1 MKFRWHFTLQGGW
14 NGIFFMCNFCIKLLK
29 LHVEKTAARCG
40 ILESMNESKEEVPWK
55 MKGKL
60 VRAEGHL
67 ANIIPI
73 HMDAS
78 FFFERAVRSLD
89 RNHVD
94 KALKYFRKAVEY
106 EPENPVNHCNM
117 AGILSEKGDYEASNA
132 VLAHVLE
139 VVDPSMTECYFYMAN
154 NYANMDR
161 FEEAEQALV
170 TYLEED
176 PQGQFMTEAEE
187 MMELLYYELDRP
199 AKLNRI
205 KSRKGVVEHDQA
217 RELLEEGKF
226 AQAAELLEGMSP
238 DYPDYL
244 AARNNLALAYYYM
257 GLFPKAKETI
267 AEVLEQEPGNLHALC
282 NLAIFH
288 QNENRADQV
297 LLLIKKLRV
306 IVPYQKEQVYKLA
319 TTMGILGQ
327 HDSAYTHFRRLL
339 KDEETAAD
347 PALAHYAAVAAYN
360 TARYDVAERL
370 WRHVSK
376 LDPGSEV
383 SQFYLSG
390 LDAVREGEHEPEKL
404 SYHYHLPFDE
414 QFRQWENYGNGIPEE
429 MKNDPL
435 IRSSF
440 FWALRHGDRA
450 TKLQVIHALAMIGD
464 YEVQQALQSFVQE
477 PDEDQDLVA
486 AAKSVLSGLQMKEQ
500 NQGKN
505 HDQQPVSGITDR
517 LLPKMQ
523 SSTVHAK
530 SETTSHWQA
539 VVERALQMTEAKA
552 ELQQE
557 MERIWTDY
565 VSRVHPDGPGLK
577 QIEGWAAGLEYLAA
591 KIHSRPVTYQSIAER
606 YGISASTVSKYARQI
621 VRVCGSIPPTV

>member
-1 MKFRWHFTLQGGW
+1 
-14 NGIFFMCNFCIKLLK
+14 
-29 LHVEKTAARCG
+29 
-40 ILESMNESKEEVPWK
+40 

-60 VRAEGHL
+60 VRTEGHL

-73 HMDAS
+73 HLDAS

-117 AGILSEKGDYEASNA
+117 AGILSEKGDYKASNA
-132 VLAHVLE
+132 ILAHVLD

-154 NYANMDR
+154 NYANMDQ
-161 FEEAEQALV
+161 FEEAERALV

-176 PQGQFMTEAEE
+176 TQGQFMTEAEE

-205 KSRKGVVEHDQA
+205 KSRQGVVEHDQA

-257 GLFPKAKETI
+257 GLFSKAKETI
-267 AEVLEQEPGNLHALC
+267 ADVLEQEPGNLHALC
-282 NLAIFH
+282 NLAIFY
-288 QNENRADQV
+288 QNENRTDQV
-297 LLLIKKLRV
+297 LLLIKKLRA
-306 IVPYQKEQVYKLA
+306 IVPFQHEQVYKLA

-327 HDSAYTHFRRLL
+327 HDAAYIHFRRLL
-339 KDEETAAD
+339 KGEETATD
-347 PALAHYAAVAAYN
+347 PALAHYAAVAAFN
-360 TARYDVAERL
+360 TERYDIAKRL
-370 WRHVSK
+370 WHHVNK

-383 SQFYLSG
+383 ARYYLDG
-390 LDAVREGEHEPEKL
+390 LEAVIQGVQEPSKL

-414 QFRQWENYGNGIPEE
+414 QFKQWEDYGNGIPEE

-440 FWALRHGDRA
+440 FWALRHGDQA
-450 TKLQVIHALAMIGD
+450 TKLQVIHALGMIGD
-464 YEVQQALQSFVQE
+464 YEVQQALQLFIDE
-477 PDEDQDLVA
+477 PGEEPALVKAAQAVLHDLQRVEHPELNA
-486 AAKSVLSGLQMKEQ
+486 EVSQPLTPEAEALKTVPKVSKKEITGIRL
-500 NQGKN
+500 GK
-505 HDQQPVSGITDR
+505 
-517 LLPKMQ
+517 
-523 SSTVHAK
+523 
-530 SETTSHWQA
+530 ETSPHWQA
-539 VVERALQMTEAKA
+539 VVDRALQMSEARA

-565 VSRVHPDGPGLK
+565 VSRVRPDLSGSK
-577 QIEGWAAGLEYLAA
+577 QIEGWAAGLEYLAS
-591 KIHSRPVTYQSIAER
+591 KNRSRPVTYQSIAER
-606 YGISASTVSKYARQI
+606 YGISASTVSKYARQLNQI
-621 VRVCGSIPPTV
+621 CSVTPPNG

>member
-1 MKFRWHFTLQGGW
+1 
-14 NGIFFMCNFCIKLLK
+14 
-29 LHVEKTAARCG
+29 
-40 ILESMNESKEEVPWK
+40 

-60 VRAEGHL
+60 VRTEGHL

-73 HMDAS
+73 HLDAS

-106 EPENPVNHCNM
+106 EPDNPVNHCNM
-117 AGILSEKGDYEASNA
+117 AGILSEKGDYEASNTI
-132 VLAHVLE
+132 LAHVLD

-161 FEEAEQALV
+161 FEEAERALV

-226 AQAAELLEGMSP
+226 AQAAELLEGMSSE
-238 DYPDYL
+238 YPDYL

-257 GLFPKAKETI
+257 GLFLKAKETI

-288 QNENRADQV
+288 QNENRTDQV

-306 IVPYQKEQVYKLA
+306 LVPFEHEQVYKLA

-327 HDSAYTHFRRLL
+327 HDAAYTHFRRLL
-339 KDEETAAD
+339 KYEETAAD

-360 TARYDVAERL
+360 TERYDIAERL
-370 WRHVSK
+370 WHHVNR

-383 SQFYLSG
+383 SRYYLEG
-390 LDAVREGEHEPEKL
+390 LEEVREGLKEPIKL

-414 QFRQWENYGNGIPEE
+414 QFKQWENYNSGIPEE

-440 FWALRHGDRA
+440 FWALRHGDAA
-450 TKLQVIHALAMIGD
+450 TKLQVIHALGMVGD
-464 YEVQQALQSFVQE
+464 YEVQQALQSFIEE
-477 PDEDQDLVA
+477 PGEEPALVKA
-486 AAKSVLSGLQMKEQ
+486 AQGVLNELQAAEYDRQNAQSATAK
-500 NQGKN
+500 
-505 HDQQPVSGITDR
+505 VSR
-517 LLPKMQ
+517 LL
-523 SSTVHAK
+523 SSSNSSFGEPLK
-530 SETTSHWQA
+530 SDRTMDHTEYKTKPSGAGASPHWQI
-539 VVERALQMTEAKA
+539 VVDRALQMSEAQA
-552 ELQQE
+552 EVQQE
-557 MERIWTDY
+557 MERLWTDY
-565 VSRVHPDGPGLK
+565 VSRVHPELSSSK
-577 QIEGWAAGLEYLAA
+577 QIEGWAAGLEYLAS
-591 KIHSRPVTYQSIAER
+591 KNNSRPVTYQSIAER

-621 VRVCGSIPPTV
+621 NLICNAAPPNA

>member
-1 MKFRWHFTLQGGW
+1 
-14 NGIFFMCNFCIKLLK
+14 
-29 LHVEKTAARCG
+29 
-40 ILESMNESKEEVPWK
+40 

-60 VRAEGHL
+60 VRTEGHL

-73 HMDAS
+73 HLDAS

-117 AGILSEKGDYEASNA
+117 AGILSEKGDYKASNA
-132 VLAHVLE
+132 ILAHVLD

-154 NYANMDR
+154 NYANMDQ
-161 FEEAEQALV
+161 FEEAERALV

-176 PQGQFMTEAEE
+176 TQGQFMTEAEE

-205 KSRKGVVEHDQA
+205 KSRQGVVEHDQA

-257 GLFPKAKETI
+257 GLFSKAKETI

-282 NLAIFH
+282 NLAIFY
-288 QNENRADQV
+288 QNENRTDQV
-297 LLLIKKLRV
+297 LLLIKKLLV
-306 IVPYQKEQVYKLA
+306 IVPFQHEQVYKLA

-327 HDSAYTHFRRLL
+327 HDSAYIHFRRLL
-339 KDEETAAD
+339 KGEETATD
-347 PALAHYAAVAAYN
+347 PALAHYAAVAAFN
-360 TARYDVAERL
+360 TERYDIAKRL
-370 WRHVSK
+370 WHHVNK

-383 SQFYLSG
+383 ARYYLDG
-390 LDAVREGEHEPEKL
+390 LEAVIQGVQEPSKL

-414 QFRQWENYGNGIPEE
+414 QFKQWEDYGNGIPEE

-440 FWALRHGDRA
+440 FWALRHGDQA
-450 TKLQVIHALAMIGD
+450 TKLQVIHALGMIGD
-464 YEVQQALQSFVQE
+464 YEVQQALQLFIIE
-477 PDEDQDLVA
+477 PGEEPALVK
-486 AAKSVLSGLQMKEQ
+486 AAKAILHDLQRVEHPELNTEVSQPLTPEALKTIPKVSENEVTGNQLGKET
-500 NQGKN
+500 
-505 HDQQPVSGITDR
+505 S
-517 LLPKMQ
+517 
-523 SSTVHAK
+523 
-530 SETTSHWQA
+530 SHWQA
-539 VVERALQMTEAKA
+539 VVDRALQMSEARA

-565 VSRVHPDGPGLK
+565 VSRVRPDLSGSK
-577 QIEGWAAGLEYLAA
+577 QIEGWAAGLEYLAS
-591 KIHSRPVTYQSIAER
+591 KNRSRPVTYQSIAER
-606 YGISASTVSKYARQI
+606 YGISASTVSKYARQLNKI
-621 VRVCGSIPPTV
+621 CSVTPPKG

>member
-1 MKFRWHFTLQGGW
+1 
-14 NGIFFMCNFCIKLLK
+14 
-29 LHVEKTAARCG
+29 
-40 ILESMNESKEEVPWK
+40 

-60 VRAEGHL
+60 VRTEGHL

-73 HMDAS
+73 HLDAS

-106 EPENPVNHCNM
+106 EPDNPVNHCNM

-132 VLAHVLE
+132 ILANVLD

-154 NYANMDR
+154 NYANMDQ
-161 FEEAEQALV
+161 FEEAERALV

-176 PQGQFMTEAEE
+176 TQGQFMAEAEE

-205 KSRKGVVEHDQA
+205 KSRQGVVEHDQA

-257 GLFPKAKETI
+257 GLFSKAKETI
-267 AEVLEQEPGNLHALC
+267 AEVLELEPGNLHALC
-282 NLAIFH
+282 NLAIFY
-288 QNENRADQV
+288 QNENRTDHV

-306 IVPYQKEQVYKLA
+306 IVPYQHEQVYKLA

-327 HDSAYTHFRRLL
+327 HDAAYIHFRRLL

-347 PALAHYAAVAAYN
+347 PALAHYAAVAAFN
-360 TARYDVAERL
+360 MERYDMAKRL
-370 WRHVSK
+370 WHHVNK

-383 SQFYLSG
+383 ARYYLDG
-390 LDAVREGEHEPEKL
+390 LEALLQGVQEPNKL

-414 QFRQWENYGNGIPEE
+414 QFKQWEDYGNGIPEE

-440 FWALRHGDRA
+440 FWALRHGDQA
-450 TKLQVIHALAMIGD
+450 TKLQVIHALGMIGD
-464 YEVQQALQSFVQE
+464 YEVRQALQLFIDEPGEEPALVKAAQAVLHDLQRAERQE
-477 PDEDQDLVA
+477 LNAEVTQPLIPETLKSIRKVGKVEFT
-486 AAKSVLSGLQMKEQ
+486 AK
-500 NQGKN
+500 
-505 HDQQPVSGITDR
+505 HT
-517 LLPKMQ
+517 
-523 SSTVHAK
+523 
-530 SETTSHWQA
+530 ETGATSHWQA
-539 VVERALQMTEAKA
+539 VVDRALQMSEARA
-552 ELQQE
+552 EIQQE

-565 VSRVHPDGPGLK
+565 VSRVRPELSGSK
-577 QIEGWAAGLEYLAA
+577 QIEGWAAGLEYLAS
-591 KIHSRPVTYQSIAER
+591 KNRSRPVTYQSIAER
-606 YGISASTVSKYARQI
+606 YGISASTVSKYARQLNQI
-621 VRVCGSIPPTV
+621 CSVTPPNS

>member
-1 MKFRWHFTLQGGW
+1 
-14 NGIFFMCNFCIKLLK
+14 
-29 LHVEKTAARCG
+29 
-40 ILESMNESKEEVPWK
+40 

-60 VRAEGHL
+60 VRTEGHL

-73 HMDAS
+73 HLDAS

-117 AGILSEKGDYEASNA
+117 AGILSEKGDYKASNA
-132 VLAHVLE
+132 ILAHVLD

-154 NYANMDR
+154 NYANMDQ
-161 FEEAEQALV
+161 FEEAERALV

-176 PQGQFMTEAEE
+176 TQGQFMTEAEE

-205 KSRKGVVEHDQA
+205 KSRQGVVEHDQA

-257 GLFPKAKETI
+257 GLFSKAKETI

-282 NLAIFH
+282 NLAIFY
-288 QNENRADQV
+288 QNENRTDQV
-297 LLLIKKLRV
+297 LLLIKKLLA
-306 IVPYQKEQVYKLA
+306 IVPFQHEQVYKLA

-327 HDSAYTHFRRLL
+327 HDSAYIHFRRLL
-339 KDEETAAD
+339 KGEETATD
-347 PALAHYAAVAAYN
+347 PALAHYAAVAAFN
-360 TARYDVAERL
+360 TERYDIAKRL
-370 WRHVSK
+370 WHHVNK

-383 SQFYLSG
+383 ARYYLDG
-390 LDAVREGEHEPEKL
+390 LDAVIQGVQEPSKL

-414 QFRQWENYGNGIPEE
+414 QFKQWEDYGNGIPEE

-440 FWALRHGDRA
+440 FWALRHGDQA
-450 TKLQVIHALAMIGD
+450 TKLQVIHALGMIGD
-464 YEVQQALQSFVQE
+464 YEVQQALQLFINE
-477 PDEDQDLVA
+477 PGEEPALVKAAEAVLHDLQRVEHPELNTEVSQPLTPEALKTIPKVSKNEVA
-486 AAKSVLSGLQMKEQ
+486 GIRLGKE
-500 NQGKN
+500 
-505 HDQQPVSGITDR
+505 
-517 LLPKMQ
+517 
-523 SSTVHAK
+523 
-530 SETTSHWQA
+530 TSPHWQA
-539 VVERALQMTEAKA
+539 VVDRALQMSEARA

-565 VSRVHPDGPGLK
+565 VSRVRPDLSGSK
-577 QIEGWAAGLEYLAA
+577 QIEGWAAGLEYLAS
-591 KIHSRPVTYQSIAER
+591 KNRNRPVTYQSIAER
-606 YGISASTVSKYARQI
+606 YGISASTVSKYARQLNQI
-621 VRVCGSIPPTV
+621 CSVTPPNG

>member
-1 MKFRWHFTLQGGW
+1 
-14 NGIFFMCNFCIKLLK
+14 
-29 LHVEKTAARCG
+29 
-40 ILESMNESKEEVPWK
+40 

-60 VRAEGHL
+60 VRTEGHL

-73 HMDAS
+73 HLDAS

-117 AGILSEKGDYEASNA
+117 AGILSEKGDYKASNA
-132 VLAHVLE
+132 ILAHVLDE
-139 VVDPSMTECYFYMAN
+139 VDPLMTECYFYMAN
-154 NYANMDR
+154 NYANMDQ
-161 FEEAEQALV
+161 FEEAERALV

-176 PQGQFMTEAEE
+176 TQGQFMTEAEE
-187 MMELLYYELDRP
+187 MMELLHYELDRP

-205 KSRKGVVEHDQA
+205 KSRQGVVEHDQA

-257 GLFPKAKETI
+257 GLFSKAKETI

-282 NLAIFH
+282 NLAIFY
-288 QNENRADQV
+288 QNENRTDQV

-306 IVPYQKEQVYKLA
+306 IVPYQHEQVYKLA

-327 HDSAYTHFRRLL
+327 HDAAYIHFRRLL
-339 KDEETAAD
+339 KGEETAAD
-347 PALAHYAAVAAYN
+347 PALAHYAAVAAFN
-360 TARYDVAERL
+360 TERYDMAKRL
-370 WRHVSK
+370 WHHVNK

-383 SQFYLSG
+383 ARYYLDG
-390 LDAVREGEHEPEKL
+390 LEAVLQGMQEPNKL

-414 QFRQWENYGNGIPEE
+414 QFKQWEDYGNGIPEE

-440 FWALRHGDRA
+440 FWALRHGDQA
-450 TKLQVIHALAMIGD
+450 TKLQVIHALGMIGD
-464 YEVQQALQSFVQE
+464 YEVQQALQLFINE
-477 PDEDQDLVA
+477 PGEESTLVKAAQVVLHDLQRAEHHELDAKVPQTLTPETLKSLRKVGKADVA
-486 AAKSVLSGLQMKEQ
+486 A
-500 NQGKN
+500 N
-505 HDQQPVSGITDR
+505 H
-517 LLPKMQ
+517 
-523 SSTVHAK
+523 A
-530 SETTSHWQA
+530 ETGATSHWQ
-539 VVERALQMTEAKA
+539 VVVDRALQMSEARA
-552 ELQQE
+552 ELQHE

-565 VSRVHPDGPGLK
+565 VSRVCPDLSGSK
-577 QIEGWAAGLEYLAA
+577 QIEGWAAGLEYLAS
-591 KIHSRPVTYQSIAER
+591 KNRSRPVTYQSIAER
-606 YGISASTVSKYARQI
+606 YGISASTVSKYARQLNQI
-621 VRVCGSIPPTV
+621 CSAAPPNH

>member
-1 MKFRWHFTLQGGW
+1 
-14 NGIFFMCNFCIKLLK
+14 
-29 LHVEKTAARCG
+29 
-40 ILESMNESKEEVPWK
+40 

-60 VRAEGHL
+60 VRTEGHL

-73 HMDAS
+73 HLDAS

-106 EPENPVNHCNM
+106 EPDNPVNHCNM

-132 VLAHVLE
+132 ILANVLD

-161 FEEAEQALV
+161 FEEAERALV

-176 PQGQFMTEAEE
+176 TQGQFMTEAEE

-199 AKLNRI
+199 AKINRI

-238 DYPDYL
+238 DYPDYF

-257 GLFPKAKETI
+257 GLFSKAKETI

-282 NLAIFH
+282 NLAIFY
-288 QNENRADQV
+288 QNENRTDQV

-306 IVPYQKEQVYKLA
+306 IVPYQHEQVYKLA

-327 HDSAYTHFRRLL
+327 HDAAYVHFRRLL
-339 KDEETAAD
+339 KNEETAAD

-360 TARYDVAERL
+360 TERYDIAKRL
-370 WRHVSK
+370 WHHVNK

-383 SQFYLSG
+383 SRYYLNG
-390 LDAVREGEHEPEKL
+390 LEAVLQGSQEPKML

-414 QFRQWENYGNGIPEE
+414 QFKQWEDYGSGIPEE

-440 FWALRHGDRA
+440 FWALRHGDQA
-450 TKLQVIHALAMIGD
+450 TKLQVIHALGMIGD
-464 YEVQQALQSFVQE
+464 YEVQQALQSFIEE
-477 PDEDQDLVA
+477 PGEEPALVKAAED
-486 AAKSVLSGLQMKEQ
+486 VLSNLRMAEPHGQEAK
-500 NQGKN
+500 
-505 HDQQPVSGITDR
+505 VSRPFSGETLHSIRTVEKADR
-517 LLPKMQ
+517 SGSQ
-523 SSTVHAK
+523 SKTGASP
-530 SETTSHWQA
+530 HWQ
-539 VVERALQMTEAKA
+539 VVVDRALQMSEAKA

-557 MERIWTDY
+557 MERLWADY
-565 VSRVHPDGPGLK
+565 VSRVHLELSGSK
-577 QIEGWAAGLEYLAA
+577 QIEGWAAGLEYLAS
-591 KIHSRPVTYQSIAER
+591 KNHSRPVTYQSIAER
-606 YGISASTVSKYARQI
+606 YGISAATVSKYARQLNQI
-621 VRVCGSIPPTV
+621 CGMTPPKG

>member
-1 MKFRWHFTLQGGW
+1 
-14 NGIFFMCNFCIKLLK
+14 
-29 LHVEKTAARCG
+29 
-40 ILESMNESKEEVPWK
+40 

-60 VRAEGHL
+60 VRTEGHL

-73 HMDAS
+73 HLDAS

-117 AGILSEKGDYEASNA
+117 AGILSEKGDYKASNA
-132 VLAHVLE
+132 ILAHVLD

-154 NYANMDR
+154 NYANMDQ
-161 FEEAEQALV
+161 FEEAERALV

-176 PQGQFMTEAEE
+176 TQGQFMTEAEE

-205 KSRKGVVEHDQA
+205 KSRQGVVEHDQA

-226 AQAAELLEGMSP
+226 AQAAELLEGMTP

-257 GLFPKAKETI
+257 GLFSKAKETI

-282 NLAIFH
+282 NLAIFY
-288 QNENRADQV
+288 QNENRTDQV
-297 LLLIKKLRV
+297 LLLIKKLRA
-306 IVPYQKEQVYKLA
+306 IVPFQHEQVYKLA

-327 HDSAYTHFRRLL
+327 HDAAYIHFRRLL
-339 KDEETAAD
+339 KVEETAAD
-347 PALAHYAAVAAYN
+347 PALAHYAAVAAFN
-360 TARYDVAERL
+360 TERYDIAKRL
-370 WRHVSK
+370 WHHVNK

-383 SQFYLSG
+383 ARYYLDG
-390 LDAVREGEHEPEKL
+390 LEAVIQGVQEPSKL

-414 QFRQWENYGNGIPEE
+414 QFKQWEDYGNGIPEE

-440 FWALRHGDRA
+440 FWALRHGDQA
-450 TKLQVIHALAMIGD
+450 TKLQVIHALGMIGD
-464 YEVQQALQSFVQE
+464 YEVQQALQLFIDE
-477 PDEDQDLVA
+477 PGEEPALVKAAQAVLHDLQRVEHPELN
-486 AAKSVLSGLQMKEQ
+486 AKVSQPLTPEAEALKTVPKVSKKEITGIRL
-500 NQGKN
+500 GK
-505 HDQQPVSGITDR
+505 
-517 LLPKMQ
+517 
-523 SSTVHAK
+523 
-530 SETTSHWQA
+530 ETSPHWQA
-539 VVERALQMTEAKA
+539 VVDRALQMSEARA

-565 VSRVHPDGPGLK
+565 VSRVRPDLSGSK
-577 QIEGWAAGLEYLAA
+577 QIEGWAAGLEYLAS
-591 KIHSRPVTYQSIAER
+591 KNRSRPVTYQSIAER
-606 YGISASTVSKYARQI
+606 YGISASTVSKYARQLI
-621 VRVCGSIPPTV
+621 QICSVTPPNS

>member
-1 MKFRWHFTLQGGW
+1 
-14 NGIFFMCNFCIKLLK
+14 
-29 LHVEKTAARCG
+29 
-40 ILESMNESKEEVPWK
+40 

-60 VRAEGHL
+60 VRTEGHL

-73 HMDAS
+73 HLDAS

-117 AGILSEKGDYEASNA
+117 AGILSEKGDYKASNA
-132 VLAHVLE
+132 ILAHVLD

-154 NYANMDR
+154 NYANMDQ
-161 FEEAEQALV
+161 FEEAERALV

-176 PQGQFMTEAEE
+176 TQGQFMTEAEE

-205 KSRKGVVEHDQA
+205 KSRQGVVEHDQA

-257 GLFPKAKETI
+257 GLFSKAKETI

-282 NLAIFH
+282 NLAIFY
-288 QNENRADQV
+288 QNENRTDQV
-297 LLLIKKLRV
+297 LLLIKKLRA
-306 IVPYQKEQVYKLA
+306 IVPFQHEQVYKLA

-327 HDSAYTHFRRLL
+327 HDAAYIHFRRLL
-339 KDEETAAD
+339 KGEETATD
-347 PALAHYAAVAAYN
+347 PALAHYAAVAAFN
-360 TARYDVAERL
+360 TERYDIAKRL
-370 WRHVSK
+370 WHHVNK

-383 SQFYLSG
+383 ARYYLDG
-390 LDAVREGEHEPEKL
+390 LEAVIQGVQEPSKL

-414 QFRQWENYGNGIPEE
+414 QFKQWEDYGNGIPEE

-440 FWALRHGDRA
+440 FWALRHGDQA
-450 TKLQVIHALAMIGD
+450 TKLQVIHALGMIGD
-464 YEVQQALQSFVQE
+464 YEVQQALQLFIDE
-477 PDEDQDLVA
+477 PGEEPTLVKAAQAVLHDLQRVEHPELNA
-486 AAKSVLSGLQMKEQ
+486 EVSQPLTPEAEALKTVPKVSKKEITGIRL
-500 NQGKN
+500 GK
-505 HDQQPVSGITDR
+505 
-517 LLPKMQ
+517 
-523 SSTVHAK
+523 
-530 SETTSHWQA
+530 ETSPHWQA
-539 VVERALQMTEAKA
+539 VVDRALQMSEARA

-565 VSRVHPDGPGLK
+565 VSRVRPDLSGSK
-577 QIEGWAAGLEYLAA
+577 QIEGWAAGLEYLAS
-591 KIHSRPVTYQSIAER
+591 KNRSRPVTYQSIAER
-606 YGISASTVSKYARQI
+606 YGISASTVSKYARQLNQI
-621 VRVCGSIPPTV
+621 CSVTPPNG

>member
-1 MKFRWHFTLQGGW
+1 
-14 NGIFFMCNFCIKLLK
+14 
-29 LHVEKTAARCG
+29 
-40 ILESMNESKEEVPWK
+40 

-60 VRAEGHL
+60 VRTEGHL

-73 HMDAS
+73 HLDAS

-117 AGILSEKGDYEASNA
+117 AGILSEKGDYETSNA
-132 VLAHVLE
+132 ILANVLE

-154 NYANMDR
+154 NYANMDQ
-161 FEEAEQALV
+161 FEEAERALV

-176 PQGQFMTEAEE
+176 TQGQFMTEAEE

-226 AQAAELLEGMSP
+226 AQAAELLEDMSP

-257 GLFPKAKETI
+257 GLFSKAKETI

-282 NLAIFH
+282 NLAIFY
-288 QNENRADQV
+288 QNENRTDQV
-297 LLLIKKLRV
+297 LLLIQKLRV
-306 IVPYQKEQVYKLA
+306 IVPYQHEQVYKLA

-327 HDSAYTHFRRLL
+327 HDAAYLHFRRLL
-339 KDEETAAD
+339 KVEETAAD

-360 TARYDVAERL
+360 TERYDIAKRL
-370 WRHVSK
+370 WHHVNK

-383 SQFYLSG
+383 SRYYLEG
-390 LDAVREGEHEPEKL
+390 LEAVLQGLQEPNKL

-414 QFRQWENYGNGIPEE
+414 QFQQWEDYGNGIPEE

-440 FWALRHGDRA
+440 FWALRHGDQA
-450 TKLQVIHALAMIGD
+450 TKLQVIHALGMIGD
-464 YEVQQALQSFVQE
+464 YEVQQALQLFMDE
-477 PDEDQDLVA
+477 PGEEPALVKAAQDILHD
-486 AAKSVLSGLQMKEQ
+486 LQMAERLEPESKVSRPFTSEALKSIHK
-500 NQGKN
+500 NGKTE
-505 HDQQPVSGITDR
+505 ITEK
-517 LLPKMQ
+517 L
-523 SSTVHAK
+523 
-530 SETTSHWQA
+530 ETGKVPHWQA
-539 VVERALQMTEAKA
+539 VVERALQMSEART

-557 MERIWTDY
+557 MERIWMDY
-565 VSRVHPDGPGLK
+565 VSRVRPDLSGSK
-577 QIEGWAAGLEYLAA
+577 QIEGWAAGLEYLAS
-591 KIHSRPVTYQSIAER
+591 KNRSRPVTYQSIAER
-606 YGISASTVSKYARQI
+606 YGISASTVSKYARQLNQI
-621 VRVCGSIPPTV
+621 CSATPPNG

>member
-1 MKFRWHFTLQGGW
+1 MSSFLRIF
-14 NGIFFMCNFCIKLLK
+14 GINDMK
-29 LHVEKTAARCG
+29 LHIEKWALRCG

-60 VRAEGHL
+60 LRAEGHL
-67 ANIIPI
+67 ANVIPI
-73 HMDAS
+73 HLDAS

-132 VLAHVLE
+132 VLAHVLD

-176 PQGQFMTEAEE
+176 TQGQFMTEAEE

-217 RELLEEGKF
+217 RELLEQGKF
-226 AQAAELLEGMSP
+226 AQAAELLEGMAP

-267 AEVLEQEPGNLHALC
+267 AQVLEQEPGNLHALC

-306 IVPYQKEQVYKLA
+306 IVPFQHEQVYKLA

-327 HDSAYTHFRRLL
+327 HDTAYVHFRRLL

-360 TARYDVAERL
+360 TERYDSAERL
-370 WRHVSK
+370 WRHVGK

-383 SQFYLSG
+383 SRYYLSG
-390 LDAVREGEHEPEKL
+390 LEAVRQGEKDPEKL

-450 TKLQVIHALAMIGD
+450 IKLQVIHALGMIGD
-464 YEVQQALQSFVQE
+464 YEVQQALQSFIQE
-477 PDEDQDLVA
+477 PGEDQELVEA
-486 AAKSVLSGLQMKEQ
+486 ARSVLHGLDSEEAKQ
-500 NQGKN
+500 
-505 HDQQPVSGITDR
+505 DDSPV
-517 LLPKMQ
+517 LLPLTALSKRTIPKMESMTEQ
-523 SSTVHAK
+523 T
-530 SETTSHWQA
+530 ETKPSSHWQA
-539 VVERALQMTEAKA
+539 VVDRALQMSEAKA

-557 MERIWTDY
+557 MERLWTEY
-565 VSRVHPDGPGLK
+565 VARVHPEVPGTK
-577 QIEGWAAGLEYLAA
+577 QIEGLAAGLEYLAA

-606 YGISASTVSKYARQI
+606 YGISAATVSKYARQI
-621 VRVCGSIPPTV
+621 NKVCNSNPPIL

>member
-1 MKFRWHFTLQGGW
+1 
-14 NGIFFMCNFCIKLLK
+14 
-29 LHVEKTAARCG
+29 
-40 ILESMNESKEEVPWK
+40 

-73 HMDAS
+73 HLDAS

-132 VLAHVLE
+132 ILANVLE

-176 PQGQFMTEAEE
+176 TQGQFMTEAEE

-199 AKLNRI
+199 TKLNRI

-226 AQAAELLEGMSP
+226 AQAAELLEGMSS

-306 IVPYQKEQVYKLA
+306 IVPFQHEQVYKLA

-327 HDSAYTHFRRLL
+327 HDTAYVHFRRLL

-360 TARYDVAERL
+360 TERYDAAERL
-370 WRHVSK
+370 WHHVSK

-383 SQFYLSG
+383 SRYYLSG
-390 LDAVREGEHEPEKL
+390 LEAVKQGEQEPEKL

-414 QFRQWENYGNGIPEE
+414 QFRQWENYGSGIPEE

-450 TKLQVIHALAMIGD
+450 TKLQVIHALGMIGD
-464 YEVQQALQSFVQE
+464 YEVQQALQSFIEE
-477 PDEDQDLVA
+477 PGEEKDLLEAAQTVLNGLKSAEHEDRNSQVVRPFSPVA
-486 AAKSVLSGLQMKEQ
+486 LKSIGKVPSTSG
-500 NQGKN
+500 
-505 HDQQPVSGITDR
+505 
-517 LLPKMQ
+517 Q
-523 SSTVHAK
+523 SDTGS
-530 SETTSHWQA
+530 TSHWQA
-539 VVERALQMTEAKA
+539 VVDRALQMSEAKA

-557 MERIWTDY
+557 MERLWTDY
-565 VSRVHPDGPGLK
+565 VSRVHPEVPGTK

-591 KIHSRPVTYQSIAER
+591 KNHSRPVTYQSIAER
-606 YGISASTVSKYARQI
+606 YGISASTVSKYAKQI
-621 VRVCGSIPPTV
+621 HSVCNSKPPLV

>member
-1 MKFRWHFTLQGGW
+1 
-14 NGIFFMCNFCIKLLK
+14 
-29 LHVEKTAARCG
+29 
-40 ILESMNESKEEVPWK
+40 

-60 VRAEGHL
+60 VRTEGHL

-73 HMDAS
+73 HLDAS

-117 AGILSEKGDYEASNA
+117 AGILSEKGDYKASNA
-132 VLAHVLE
+132 ILAHVLD

-154 NYANMDR
+154 NYANMDQ
-161 FEEAEQALV
+161 FEEAERALV

-176 PQGQFMTEAEE
+176 TQGQFMTEAEE

-205 KSRKGVVEHDQA
+205 KSRQGVVEHDQA

-257 GLFPKAKETI
+257 GLFSKAKETI

-282 NLAIFH
+282 NLAIFY
-288 QNENRADQV
+288 QNENRTDQV
-297 LLLIKKLRV
+297 LLLIKKLRA
-306 IVPYQKEQVYKLA
+306 IVPFQHEQVYKLA

-327 HDSAYTHFRRLL
+327 HDAAYIHFRRLL
-339 KDEETAAD
+339 KGEETATD
-347 PALAHYAAVAAYN
+347 PALAHYAAVAAFN
-360 TARYDVAERL
+360 TERYDIAKRL
-370 WRHVSK
+370 WHHVNK

-383 SQFYLSG
+383 ARYYLDG
-390 LDAVREGEHEPEKL
+390 LEAVIQGVQEPSKL

-414 QFRQWENYGNGIPEE
+414 QFKQWEDYGNGIPEE

-440 FWALRHGDRA
+440 FWALRHGDQA
-450 TKLQVIHALAMIGD
+450 TKLQVIHALGMIGD
-464 YEVQQALQSFVQE
+464 YEVQQALQLFIDE
-477 PDEDQDLVA
+477 PGEEPALVKAAQAVLHDLQRVEHPELNA
-486 AAKSVLSGLQMKEQ
+486 EVSQPLTPEAEALKTVPKVRKKEITGIRL
-500 NQGKN
+500 GK
-505 HDQQPVSGITDR
+505 
-517 LLPKMQ
+517 
-523 SSTVHAK
+523 
-530 SETTSHWQA
+530 ETSPHWQA
-539 VVERALQMTEAKA
+539 VVDRALQMSEARA

-565 VSRVHPDGPGLK
+565 VSRVRPDLSGSK
-577 QIEGWAAGLEYLAA
+577 QIEGWAAGLEYLAS
-591 KIHSRPVTYQSIAER
+591 KNRSRPVTYQSIAER
-606 YGISASTVSKYARQI
+606 YGISASTVSKYARQLNQI
-621 VRVCGSIPPTV
+621 CSVTPPNG

>member
-1 MKFRWHFTLQGGW
+1 
-14 NGIFFMCNFCIKLLK
+14 
-29 LHVEKTAARCG
+29 
-40 ILESMNESKEEVPWK
+40 

-73 HMDAS
+73 HLDAS

-132 VLAHVLE
+132 ILANVLE

-176 PQGQFMTEAEE
+176 TQGQFMTEAEE

-199 AKLNRI
+199 TKLNRI

-226 AQAAELLEGMSP
+226 AQVAELLEGMSS

-244 AARNNLALAYYYM
+244 VARNNLALAYYYM

-297 LLLIKKLRV
+297 PLLIKKLRV
-306 IVPYQKEQVYKLA
+306 IVPFQHEQVYKLA

-327 HDSAYTHFRRLL
+327 HDTAYVHFRRLL
-339 KDEETAAD
+339 KDEETVAD
-347 PALAHYAAVAAYN
+347 PALAHYA
-360 TARYDVAERL
+360 
-370 WRHVSK
+370 K
-376 LDPGSEV
+376 
-383 SQFYLSG
+383 SG
-390 LDAVREGEHEPEKL
+390 
-404 SYHYHLPFDE
+404 
-414 QFRQWENYGNGIPEE
+414 
-429 MKNDPL
+429 
-435 IRSSF
+435 
-440 FWALRHGDRA
+440 
-450 TKLQVIHALAMIGD
+450 
-464 YEVQQALQSFVQE
+464 
-477 PDEDQDLVA
+477 
-486 AAKSVLSGLQMKEQ
+486 GL
-500 NQGKN
+500 
-505 HDQQPVSGITDR
+505 
-517 LLPKMQ
+517 
-523 SSTVHAK
+523 
-530 SETTSHWQA
+530 
-539 VVERALQMTEAKA
+539 
-552 ELQQE
+552 
-557 MERIWTDY
+557 
-565 VSRVHPDGPGLK
+565 
-577 QIEGWAAGLEYLAA
+577 
-591 KIHSRPVTYQSIAER
+591 
-606 YGISASTVSKYARQI
+606 
-621 VRVCGSIPPTV
+621 

>member
-1 MKFRWHFTLQGGW
+1 
-14 NGIFFMCNFCIKLLK
+14 
-29 LHVEKTAARCG
+29 
-40 ILESMNESKEEVPWK
+40 

-60 VRAEGHL
+60 VRTEGHL

-73 HMDAS
+73 HLDAS

-106 EPENPVNHCNM
+106 EPDNPVNHCNM

-132 VLAHVLE
+132 ILANVLD

-161 FEEAEQALV
+161 FEEAERALV

-176 PQGQFMTEAEE
+176 TQGQFMTEAEE

-199 AKLNRI
+199 AKINRI

-238 DYPDYL
+238 DYPDYF

-257 GLFPKAKETI
+257 GLFSKAKETI

-282 NLAIFH
+282 NLAIFY
-288 QNENRADQV
+288 QNENRTDQV

-306 IVPYQKEQVYKLA
+306 IVPYQHEQVYKLA

-327 HDSAYTHFRRLL
+327 HDAAYVHFRRLL
-339 KDEETAAD
+339 KNEETAAD

-360 TARYDVAERL
+360 TERYDIAKRL
-370 WRHVSK
+370 WHHVNK

-383 SQFYLSG
+383 SRYYLNG
-390 LDAVREGEHEPEKL
+390 LEAVLQGSQEPNML

-414 QFRQWENYGNGIPEE
+414 QFKQWEDYGSGIPEE

-440 FWALRHGDRA
+440 FWALRHGDQA
-450 TKLQVIHALAMIGD
+450 TKLQVIHALGMIGD
-464 YEVQQALQSFVQE
+464 YEVQQALQSFIEE
-477 PDEDQDLVA
+477 PGEEPALVKAAED
-486 AAKSVLSGLQMKEQ
+486 VLSNLRMAEPHGQEAK
-500 NQGKN
+500 
-505 HDQQPVSGITDR
+505 VSRPFSGETLHSIRAVEKADR
-517 LLPKMQ
+517 SGSQ
-523 SSTVHAK
+523 SKTGASP
-530 SETTSHWQA
+530 HWQ
-539 VVERALQMTEAKA
+539 VVVDRALQMSEAKA

-557 MERIWTDY
+557 MERLWADY
-565 VSRVHPDGPGLK
+565 VSRVHLELSGSK
-577 QIEGWAAGLEYLAA
+577 QIEGWAAGLEYLAS
-591 KIHSRPVTYQSIAER
+591 KNHSRPVTYQSIAER
-606 YGISASTVSKYARQI
+606 YGISAATVSKYARQLNQI
-621 VRVCGSIPPTV
+621 CGMTPPKG

>member
-1 MKFRWHFTLQGGW
+1 
-14 NGIFFMCNFCIKLLK
+14 
-29 LHVEKTAARCG
+29 
-40 ILESMNESKEEVPWK
+40 

-60 VRAEGHL
+60 VRTEGHL

-73 HMDAS
+73 HLDAS

-117 AGILSEKGDYEASNA
+117 AGILSEKGDYKASNA
-132 VLAHVLE
+132 ILAHVLD

-154 NYANMDR
+154 NYANMDQ
-161 FEEAEQALV
+161 FEEAERALV

-176 PQGQFMTEAEE
+176 TQGQFMTEAEE

-205 KSRKGVVEHDQA
+205 KSRQGVVEHDQA

-226 AQAAELLEGMSP
+226 AQAAELLEGMLP

-257 GLFPKAKETI
+257 GLFSKAKETI

-282 NLAIFH
+282 NLAIFY
-288 QNENRADQV
+288 QNENRTDQV
-297 LLLIKKLRV
+297 LLLIKKLRA
-306 IVPYQKEQVYKLA
+306 IVPFQHEQVYKLA

-327 HDSAYTHFRRLL
+327 HDAAYIHFRRLL
-339 KDEETAAD
+339 KGEETATD
-347 PALAHYAAVAAYN
+347 PALAHYAAVAAFN
-360 TARYDVAERL
+360 TERYDIAKRL
-370 WRHVSK
+370 WHHVNK

-383 SQFYLSG
+383 ARYYLDG
-390 LDAVREGEHEPEKL
+390 LEAVIQGVQEPSKL

-414 QFRQWENYGNGIPEE
+414 QFKQWEDYGNGIPEE

-440 FWALRHGDRA
+440 FWALRHGDQA
-450 TKLQVIHALAMIGD
+450 TKLQVIHALGMIGD
-464 YEVQQALQSFVQE
+464 YEVQQALQLFIDE
-477 PDEDQDLVA
+477 PGEEPALVKAAQAVLHDLQRVEHPELNA
-486 AAKSVLSGLQMKEQ
+486 EVSQPLTPEAEALKTVPKVSKKEITGIRL
-500 NQGKN
+500 GK
-505 HDQQPVSGITDR
+505 
-517 LLPKMQ
+517 
-523 SSTVHAK
+523 
-530 SETTSHWQA
+530 ETSPHWQA
-539 VVERALQMTEAKA
+539 VVDRALQMSEARA

-565 VSRVHPDGPGLK
+565 VSRVRPDLSGSK
-577 QIEGWAAGLEYLAA
+577 QIEGWAAGLEYLAS
-591 KIHSRPVTYQSIAER
+591 KNRSRPVTYQSIAER
-606 YGISASTVSKYARQI
+606 YGISASTVSKYARQLNQI
-621 VRVCGSIPPTV
+621 CSVTPPNG

>member
-1 MKFRWHFTLQGGW
+1 
-14 NGIFFMCNFCIKLLK
+14 
-29 LHVEKTAARCG
+29 
-40 ILESMNESKEEVPWK
+40 
-55 MKGKL
+55 
-60 VRAEGHL
+60 
-67 ANIIPI
+67 
-73 HMDAS
+73 
-78 FFFERAVRSLD
+78 
-89 RNHVD
+89 
-94 KALKYFRKAVEY
+94 
-106 EPENPVNHCNM
+106 
-117 AGILSEKGDYEASNA
+117 
-132 VLAHVLE
+132 
-139 VVDPSMTECYFYMAN
+139 
-154 NYANMDR
+154 
-161 FEEAEQALV
+161 
-170 TYLEED
+170 
-176 PQGQFMTEAEE
+176 
-187 MMELLYYELDRP
+187 
-199 AKLNRI
+199 
-205 KSRKGVVEHDQA
+205 
-217 RELLEEGKF
+217 
-226 AQAAELLEGMSP
+226 
-238 DYPDYL
+238 L

-257 GLFPKAKETI
+257 GLFPKARETI
-267 AEVLEQEPGNLHALC
+267 DEVLEQEPGNLHALC

-306 IVPYQKEQVYKLA
+306 IMPFQKEQVYKLA

-360 TARYDVAERL
+360 TERYDVAERL

-383 SQFYLSG
+383 SSFYLSG
-390 LDAVREGEHEPEKL
+390 LDAVREGELEPEKL

-486 AAKSVLSGLQMKEQ
+486 AAESVLSGLQMKEQ
-500 NQGKN
+500 NQGTN

-523 SSTVHAK
+523 PSTVHAK

-565 VSRVHPDGPGLK
+565 VSRVHQDGPGLK

>member
-1 MKFRWHFTLQGGW
+1 
-14 NGIFFMCNFCIKLLK
+14 
-29 LHVEKTAARCG
+29 
-40 ILESMNESKEEVPWK
+40 

-60 VRAEGHL
+60 VRTEGHL

-73 HMDAS
+73 HLDAS

-106 EPENPVNHCNM
+106 EPDNPVNHCNM
-117 AGILSEKGDYEASNA
+117 AGILSEKGDYEASNTI
-132 VLAHVLE
+132 LAHVLD

-161 FEEAEQALV
+161 FEEAERALV

-205 KSRKGVVEHDQA
+205 KSLKGVVEHDQA

-226 AQAAELLEGMSP
+226 AQAAELLEGMSSE
-238 DYPDYL
+238 YPDYL

-288 QNENRADQV
+288 QNENRTDQV

-306 IVPYQKEQVYKLA
+306 LVPFEHEQVYKLA

-327 HDSAYTHFRRLL
+327 HDAAYTHFRRLL
-339 KDEETAAD
+339 KYEETAAD

-360 TARYDVAERL
+360 TERYDIAERL
-370 WRHVSK
+370 WHHVNK

-383 SQFYLSG
+383 SRYYLAG
-390 LDAVREGEHEPEKL
+390 LEEVHEGLKEPIKL

-414 QFRQWENYGNGIPEE
+414 QFKQWENYNSGIPEE

-440 FWALRHGDRA
+440 FWALRHGDAA
-450 TKLQVIHALAMIGD
+450 TKLQVIHALGMIGD
-464 YEVQQALQSFVQE
+464 YEVQQALQSFIEE
-477 PDEDQDLVA
+477 PGEEHALVKAAQGVLNELQAAEYDGQD
-486 AAKSVLSGLQMKEQ
+486 AKSAKA
-500 NQGKN
+500 K
-505 HDQQPVSGITDR
+505 VSR
-517 LLPKMQ
+517 LLSN
-523 SSTVHAK
+523 SSFGEPLK
-530 SETTSHWQA
+530 SDRTMDHIEYKTKSSSAGASPHWQI
-539 VVERALQMTEAKA
+539 VVDRALQMSEAQA
-552 ELQQE
+552 EVQQE
-557 MERIWTDY
+557 MERLWTDY
-565 VSRVHPDGPGLK
+565 VSRVHPELSSSK
-577 QIEGWAAGLEYLAA
+577 QIEGWAAGLEYLAS
-591 KIHSRPVTYQSIAER
+591 KNNSRPVTYQSIAER

-621 VRVCGSIPPTV
+621 NLICNAAPPNA

>member
-1 MKFRWHFTLQGGW
+1 
-14 NGIFFMCNFCIKLLK
+14 
-29 LHVEKTAARCG
+29 
-40 ILESMNESKEEVPWK
+40 

-60 VRAEGHL
+60 VRTEGHL

-73 HMDAS
+73 HLDAS

-117 AGILSEKGDYEASNA
+117 AGILSEKGDYETSNA
-132 VLAHVLE
+132 ILANVLE

-154 NYANMDR
+154 NYANMDQ
-161 FEEAEQALV
+161 FEEAERALV

-176 PQGQFMTEAEE
+176 TQGQFMTEAEE

-226 AQAAELLEGMSP
+226 AQAAELLEDMSP

-257 GLFPKAKETI
+257 GLFSKAKETI

-282 NLAIFH
+282 NLAIFY
-288 QNENRADQV
+288 QNENRTDQV
-297 LLLIKKLRV
+297 LLLIQKLRV
-306 IVPYQKEQVYKLA
+306 IVPYQHEQVYKLA

-327 HDSAYTHFRRLL
+327 HDAAYIHFRRLL
-339 KDEETAAD
+339 KVEETAAD

-360 TARYDVAERL
+360 TERYDIAKRL
-370 WRHVSK
+370 WHHVNK

-383 SQFYLSG
+383 SRYYLEG
-390 LDAVREGEHEPEKL
+390 LEAVLQGVQEPNKL

-414 QFRQWENYGNGIPEE
+414 QFKQWEDYGNGIPEE

-440 FWALRHGDRA
+440 FWALRHGDQA
-450 TKLQVIHALAMIGD
+450 TKLQVIHALGMIGD
-464 YEVQQALQSFVQE
+464 YEVQQALQLFMEE
-477 PDEDQDLVA
+477 PGEEPSLVKAAQDILHD
-486 AAKSVLSGLQMKEQ
+486 LQMAERLEPESKVSRPFASEALKFIPE
-500 NQGKN
+500 NGKTE
-505 HDQQPVSGITDR
+505 ITEK
-517 LLPKMQ
+517 LETGTLP
-523 SSTVHAK
+523 
-530 SETTSHWQA
+530 HWQA
-539 VVERALQMTEAKA
+539 VVDRALQMSEAKT

-557 MERIWTDY
+557 MERIWMDY
-565 VSRVHPDGPGLK
+565 VSRVRPDLAGSK
-577 QIEGWAAGLEYLAA
+577 QIEGWAAGLEYLAS
-591 KIHSRPVTYQSIAER
+591 KNRSRPVTYQSIAER
-606 YGISASTVSKYARQI
+606 YGISASTVSKYARQLNQI
-621 VRVCGSIPPTV
+621 CSATPPNG

>member
-1 MKFRWHFTLQGGW
+1 
-14 NGIFFMCNFCIKLLK
+14 
-29 LHVEKTAARCG
+29 
-40 ILESMNESKEEVPWK
+40 

-60 VRAEGHL
+60 VRTEGHL

-73 HMDAS
+73 HLDAS

-106 EPENPVNHCNM
+106 EPDNPVNHCNM

-132 VLAHVLE
+132 ILANVLD

-154 NYANMDR
+154 NYANMDQ
-161 FEEAEQALV
+161 FEEAERALV

-176 PQGQFMTEAEE
+176 TQGQFMTEAEE

-217 RELLEEGKF
+217 REFLEEGKF

-257 GLFPKAKETI
+257 GLFSKAKETI

-282 NLAIFH
+282 NLAIFY
-288 QNENRADQV
+288 QNENRTEQV
-297 LLLIKKLRV
+297 LLLIKKLRT
-306 IVPYQKEQVYKLA
+306 IVPYQHEQVYKLA

-327 HDSAYTHFRRLL
+327 HDAAYIHFRRLL
-339 KDEETAAD
+339 KVEETAAD
-347 PALAHYAAVAAYN
+347 PALAHYAAVAAFN
-360 TARYDVAERL
+360 TERYDIAKRL
-370 WRHVSK
+370 WHHVNK

-383 SQFYLSG
+383 ARYYLSG
-390 LDAVREGEHEPEKL
+390 LEAVLQGSQEPNKL

-414 QFRQWENYGNGIPEE
+414 QFKQWEDYGNGIPEE

-440 FWALRHGDRA
+440 FWALRHGDQA
-450 TKLQVIHALAMIGD
+450 TKLQVIHALGMIGD
-464 YEVQQALQSFVQE
+464 YEVQQALQLFVDE
-477 PDEDQDLVA
+477 PGEEPALVKAAQSILHDLQRAEYHETDATVSIPFTPEA
-486 AAKSVLSGLQMKEQ
+486 LKPIHHKL
-500 NQGKN
+500 GKT
-505 HDQQPVSGITDR
+505 GITE
-517 LLPKMQ
+517 KQ
-523 SSTVHAK
+523 TKTEAS
-530 SETTSHWQA
+530 SHWQA
-539 VVERALQMTEAKA
+539 VVDRALQMSEARA

-565 VSRVHPDGPGLK
+565 FSRMRPDLSGSK
-577 QIEGWAAGLEYLAA
+577 QIEGWAAGLEYLAS
-591 KIHSRPVTYQSIAER
+591 KNRSRPVTYQSVAER
-606 YGISASTVSKYARQI
+606 YGISASTVSKYARQLNQI
-621 VRVCGSIPPTV
+621 CSTTPPNG

>member
-1 MKFRWHFTLQGGW
+1 
-14 NGIFFMCNFCIKLLK
+14 
-29 LHVEKTAARCG
+29 
-40 ILESMNESKEEVPWK
+40 

-60 VRAEGHL
+60 VRTEGHL

-73 HMDAS
+73 HLDAS

-117 AGILSEKGDYEASNA
+117 AGILSEKGDYKASNA
-132 VLAHVLE
+132 ILAHVLD

-154 NYANMDR
+154 NYANMDQ
-161 FEEAEQALV
+161 FEEAERALV

-176 PQGQFMTEAEE
+176 TQGQFMTEAEE

-205 KSRKGVVEHDQA
+205 KSRQGVVEHDQA

-257 GLFPKAKETI
+257 GLFSKAKETI

-282 NLAIFH
+282 NLAIFY
-288 QNENRADQV
+288 QNENRTDQV
-297 LLLIKKLRV
+297 LLLIKKLRA
-306 IVPYQKEQVYKLA
+306 IVPFQHEQVYKLA

-327 HDSAYTHFRRLL
+327 HDAAYIHFRRLL
-339 KDEETAAD
+339 KGEETATD
-347 PALAHYAAVAAYN
+347 PALAHYAAVAAFN
-360 TARYDVAERL
+360 TERYDIAKRL
-370 WRHVSK
+370 WHHVNK

-383 SQFYLSG
+383 ARYYLDG
-390 LDAVREGEHEPEKL
+390 LEAVIQGVQEPSKL

-414 QFRQWENYGNGIPEE
+414 QFKQWEDYGNGIPEE

-440 FWALRHGDRA
+440 FWALRHGDQA
-450 TKLQVIHALAMIGD
+450 TKLQVIHALGMIGD
-464 YEVQQALQSFVQE
+464 YEVQQALQLFINE
-477 PDEDQDLVA
+477 PGEEPALVKAAQAVLHDLQRVEHPELNA
-486 AAKSVLSGLQMKEQ
+486 EVSQPLTPEAEALKTVPKAKKKEITGIRL
-500 NQGKN
+500 GK
-505 HDQQPVSGITDR
+505 
-517 LLPKMQ
+517 
-523 SSTVHAK
+523 
-530 SETTSHWQA
+530 ETSPHWQA
-539 VVERALQMTEAKA
+539 VVDRALQMSEARA

-565 VSRVHPDGPGLK
+565 VSRVRPDLSGSK
-577 QIEGWAAGLEYLAA
+577 QIEGWAAGLEYLAS
-591 KIHSRPVTYQSIAER
+591 KNRSRPVTYQSIAER
-606 YGISASTVSKYARQI
+606 YGISASTVSKYAKQLNQI
-621 VRVCGSIPPTV
+621 CSVTPPNG

>member
-1 MKFRWHFTLQGGW
+1 M
-14 NGIFFMCNFCIKLLK
+14 K
-29 LHVEKTAARCG
+29 LHVEKPTARCG

-60 VRAEGHL
+60 LRAEGDL

-73 HMDAS
+73 HLDAS

-132 VLAHVLE
+132 ILANVLD

-176 PQGQFMTEAEE
+176 TQGQFMTEAEE

-205 KSRKGVVEHDQA
+205 KSRKGVVEHDHA

-226 AQAAELLEGMSP
+226 AQAAELLEGMPP

-244 AARNNLALAYYYM
+244 AVRNNLALAYYYM
-257 GLFPKAKETI
+257 GQFAKARETI

-288 QNENRADQV
+288 QNENRTDQV
-297 LLLIKKLRV
+297 LQLIKKLRV
-306 IVPYQKEQVYKLA
+306 IVPFQQEQVYKLA

-327 HDSAYTHFRRLL
+327 HDTAYVHFRRLL
-339 KDEETAAD
+339 KAEETATD
-347 PALAHYAAVAAYN
+347 PALAHYAAVAAFN
-360 TARYDVAERL
+360 TGRYDAAERL
-370 WRHVSK
+370 WHHVSK

-383 SQFYLSG
+383 STFYLSR
-390 LDAVREGEHEPEKL
+390 LKAVQQDELQPEKL

-414 QFRQWENYGNGIPEE
+414 QFKQWENYGNGIPAE

-450 TKLQVIHALAMIGD
+450 TKLQVIHALGMIGD
-464 YEVQQALQSFVQE
+464 YEVQQALQSFIQE
-477 PDEDQDLVA
+477 SDEQQDLVEA
-486 AAKSVLSGLQMKEQ
+486 AQSVLNELLATEQ
-500 NQGKN
+500 
-505 HDQQPVSGITDR
+505 HSERSRAVQP
-517 LLPKMQ
+517 L
-523 SSTVHAK
+523 STVAARSIQNAGVSVEGSQ
-530 SETTSHWQA
+530 SESISHWQA
-539 VVERALQMTEAKA
+539 VVDRALQMTETKA

-565 VSRVHPDGPGLK
+565 VSRAHPEMTAMK
-577 QIEGWAAGLEYLAA
+577 HIEGWAAGLEYLAA
-591 KIHSRPVTYQSIAER
+591 KIHRRPVTYQSVADR
-606 YGISASTVSKYARQI
+606 YGISASTVSKYAKQI
-621 VRVCGSIPPTV
+621 NKVCSTVPPTV

>member
-1 MKFRWHFTLQGGW
+1 
-14 NGIFFMCNFCIKLLK
+14 
-29 LHVEKTAARCG
+29 
-40 ILESMNESKEEVPWK
+40 

-60 VRAEGHL
+60 VRTEDHL

-73 HMDAS
+73 HLDAS

-117 AGILSEKGDYEASNA
+117 AGILSEKGDYEASNSI
-132 VLAHVLE
+132 LAHVLD
-139 VVDPSMTECYFYMAN
+139 VIDPSMTECYFYMAN
-154 NYANMDR
+154 NYANMDQ
-161 FEEAEQALV
+161 FEEAERALV

-238 DYPDYL
+238 DYPDYF

-257 GLFPKAKETI
+257 GLFTKAKETI

-282 NLAIFH
+282 NLAIFY
-288 QNENRADQV
+288 QNENQTDQV
-297 LLLIKKLRV
+297 LMLIKKLRV
-306 IVPYQKEQVYKLA
+306 IVPYQNEQVYKLA

-327 HDSAYTHFRRLL
+327 HDAAYTHFRRLL
-339 KDEETAAD
+339 KNEETAGD

-360 TARYDVAERL
+360 TERYDMAKRL
-370 WRHVSK
+370 WHYVNK

-383 SQFYLSG
+383 ASYYLDDLEEVLQG
-390 LDAVREGEHEPEKL
+390 LQEPSKL

-414 QFRQWENYGNGIPEE
+414 QFRQWKDYGNGIPDE

-440 FWALRHGDRA
+440 FWALRHGDQA
-450 TKLQVIHALAMIGD
+450 TKLQVIHALGMIGD
-464 YEVQQALQSFVQE
+464 YEVQQALQSFIDE
-477 PDEDQDLVA
+477 PGEDPDLVKA
-486 AAKSVLSGLQMKEQ
+486 AQHVLSDLKIAKGYEQEASVSHLFSGGDVDSVRNKDQGLNRGNLSRMEA
-500 NQGKN
+500 
-505 HDQQPVSGITDR
+505 P
-517 LLPKMQ
+517 
-523 SSTVHAK
+523 
-530 SETTSHWQA
+530 HWQ
-539 VVERALQMTEAKA
+539 VVVDRALQMSEARS

-565 VSRVHPDGPGLK
+565 VSRVRPELSGSK
-577 QIEGWAAGLEYLAA
+577 QIEGWAAGLEYLAS
-591 KIHSRPVTYQSIAER
+591 KNHSRPVTYQSIAER
-606 YGISASTVSKYARQI
+606 YGISASTVSKYARQLLEI
-621 VRVCGSIPPTV
+621 CSTTPPKGYS